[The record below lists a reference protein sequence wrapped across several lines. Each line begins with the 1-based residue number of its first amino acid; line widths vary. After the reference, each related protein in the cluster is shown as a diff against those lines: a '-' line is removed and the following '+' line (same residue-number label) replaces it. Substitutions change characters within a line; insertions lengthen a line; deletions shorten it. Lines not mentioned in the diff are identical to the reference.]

1 MIEWQ
6 KFVNALGYAEIS
18 EEFLKLENSIGE
30 KPEISEDP
38 IEYNDPD
45 QTKYYEFF
53 QTGILIGF
61 RKQHLNHIQ
70 FFFKAENNYSIYKGK
85 LFREI
90 DANYTEKM
98 IIELLGNP
106 SNKGGN
112 EQSPFLGYINS
123 WVLYDM
129 GSYTLHFEFTKNG
142 DLSLATVA
150 VLSI

>member
-1 MIEWQ
+1 MIKWQ
-6 KFVNALGYAEIS
+6 QVINALEKSENS

-38 IEYNDPD
+38 TEYNDPD
-45 QTKYYEFF
+45 KTKYYEFF
-53 QTGILIGF
+53 KTGILIGF

-70 FFFKAENNYSIYKGK
+70 FFLKVENNYSIYKGK

-106 SNKGGN
+106 SKKGGN
-112 EQSPFLGYINS
+112 EQSPFWGYINS
-123 WVLYDM
+123 WVSYDM

-142 DLSLATVA
+142 ALSLVTIA